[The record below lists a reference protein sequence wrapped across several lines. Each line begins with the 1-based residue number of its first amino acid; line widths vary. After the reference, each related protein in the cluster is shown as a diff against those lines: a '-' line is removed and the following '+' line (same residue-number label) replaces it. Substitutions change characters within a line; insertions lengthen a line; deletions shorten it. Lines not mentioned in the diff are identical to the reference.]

1 MPLPKEE
8 SEILSDA
15 TVLLRDKN
23 NCVLTLKDSEQK
35 QQSQTSVDILLS
47 NLHHCVVILEQD
59 NVQIS
64 AIHIKNVHHC
74 VIYCGSIEG
83 SVLMYGLTNSVLVV
97 GCHQV
102 RKREKKKLEVLLT
115 QVYAQFRMHDAHHV
129 DIILHVTS
137 RPIIED
143 SNDIQVGRFN
153 CSVNW

>member
-1 MPLPKEE
+1 METTKAQLTPKAKFSFKSRKNKTVVAPVTASVSLPLPKEE

-15 TVLLRDKN
+15 TVLLRDRD
-23 NCVLTLKDSEQK
+23 NCVLTLKDSERK

-59 NVQIS
+59 DVHIS

-83 SVLMYGLTNSVLVV
+83 SVLMYGLTNSVLLV

-102 RKREKKKLEVLLT
+102 RGKGEYSYL
-115 QVYAQFRMHDAHHV
+115 
-129 DIILHVTS
+129 
-137 RPIIED
+137 ED
-143 SNDIQVGRFN
+143 SRFFLV
-153 CSVNW
+153 SYA